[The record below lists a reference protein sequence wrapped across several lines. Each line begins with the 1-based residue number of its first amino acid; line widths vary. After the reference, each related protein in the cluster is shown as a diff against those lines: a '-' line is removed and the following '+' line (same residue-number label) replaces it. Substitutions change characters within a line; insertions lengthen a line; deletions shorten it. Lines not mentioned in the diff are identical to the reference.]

1 MGLAATLAVGATGP
15 IAGVVALLG
24 AAYAVILVLDDPP
37 LDGRAAIVG
46 AGLLVIG
53 ELSFLGIEA
62 RVAVTDEGGG
72 VARRVGWVSVTALLA
87 LFLGGALLAI
97 IDLVRT
103 GGIAIEVAGAAAA
116 ACAIALLVVAG
127 REVRRAPE

>member
-1 MGLAATLAVGATGP
+1 M
-15 IAGVVALLG
+15 VALLG
-24 AAYAVILVLDDPP
+24 AAYGVILVLDDPP